1 MSISREEINKIA
13 QLAHLGFES
22 AELERFAPEF
32 ARILGYLESLER
44 LSLEGVEPTSHM
56 TGAEPTGEI
65 AHRPDQERSGLPA
78 EEALREAPEQ
88 GDGHFLVPRFIG

>member
-1 MSISREEINKIA
+1 MSISREEINNVA

-22 AELERFAPEF
+22 AELERFAAEF

-44 LSLEGVEPTSHM
+44 LNLEGVEPTSHM
-56 TGAEPTGEI
+56 TGVGQTGEM
-65 AHRPDQERSGLPA
+65 AYRPDQERAGLPV
-78 EEALREAPEQ
+78 EEALHEAPEN